1 MHYCLRPNRNRENF
15 HNGETSNRIIYPKAL
30 SDEYNR
36 QYRATEPY
44 IVCQNMQ
51 EGTPNCVGI
60 VPRAIE
66 AIFEQAAESNHSFMI
81 SFSMLEIYIGNLKDL
96 LIPQTTKPT
105 DPLPPW

>member
-1 MHYCLRPNRNRENF
+1 M
-15 HNGETSNRIIYPKAL
+15 
-30 SDEYNR
+30 
-36 QYRATEPY
+36 
-44 IVCQNMQ
+44 
-51 EGTPNCVGI
+51 GI